1 MFFGPSHVIGS
12 NPLVKTVAQR
22 AVHEHDVSGAGAEDP
37 WEKVEW
43 GRKLQ
48 HYPSVEEFVAFP
60 GQHSKGLSHCIL
72 LMHSTQAQLCL

>member
-1 MFFGPSHVIGS
+1 MI
-12 NPLVKTVAQR
+12 
-22 AVHEHDVSGAGAEDP
+22 VSGAGAEDP

-60 GQHSKGLSHCIL
+60 GEQAICLAQHITTAVRMQSHYERVICE
-72 LMHSTQAQLCL
+72 